1 VFETGAGF
9 GVFPRRKELTL
20 NHIAQPPADCT
31 LPVPAPWSF
40 PLTDR
45 SETKSASR
53 WVARHCALPPHL
65 AALVAE
71 RAGLGIKETR

>member
-1 VFETGAGF
+1 MFETGAGF
-9 GVFPRRKELTL
+9 DVSPRRKELTL
-20 NHIAQPPADCT
+20 NYIAQPPVECT
-31 LPVPAPWSF
+31 TSVPALWPL

-45 SETKSASR
+45 NEIKSASR
-53 WVARHCALPPHL
+53 WVGRRCCLPPHL